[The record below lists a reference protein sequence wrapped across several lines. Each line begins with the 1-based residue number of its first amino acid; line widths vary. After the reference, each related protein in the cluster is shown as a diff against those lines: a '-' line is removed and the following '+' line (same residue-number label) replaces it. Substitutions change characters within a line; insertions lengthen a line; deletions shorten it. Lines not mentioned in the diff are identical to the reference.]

1 MSTFDQVAG
10 LPLVI
15 DDYLLEGLEQ
25 NVSSGFLRKATIITL
40 RGGGETGI
48 GEDVTYDAE
57 DHDIAQAAGPTLPLG
72 GTWTMASFCDHV
84 EALDLFPEP
93 PQREVSRSYRI
104 WAYESAAL
112 DLALRQAGTS
122 LHELLGRTPRPVRF
136 VCSLRLS
143 DHDEPPTIAPLRRRL
158 EVYPTLQFKLD
169 PTPEWSAELI
179 AELQATGAVE
189 SVDFKG
195 LYEGT
200 AVDNPADPVF
210 YARIVEAFPDAW
222 IEDPKLTPETDA
234 VLLPHRDRITWDAN
248 MHSVANID
256 ALPFPP
262 KVVNVKPSRFGPL
275 RDLFLAYD
283 TCAERGIGM
292 YGGGQFE
299 LGCGRG
305 QIQYLAS
312 LFHPDGPN
320 DVAPGGYNE
329 TTPPAGLPASPLP
342 VAVSGAGF
350 RWG

>member
-1 MSTFDQVAG
+1 MSTFDRIAD

-15 DDYLLEGLEQ
+15 GGYELAGLER
-25 NVSSGFLRKATIITL
+25 NVSSGFLRKSTTISL
-40 RGGGETGI
+40 SGAGETGI
-48 GEDVTYDAE
+48 GEDVTYDSE
-57 DHDIAQAAGPTLPLG
+57 DHEIAQAAGATLGLA
-72 GTWTMASFCDHV
+72 GTWTLASFCDHV
-84 EALDLFPEP
+84 EALDLFPQP
-93 PQREVSRSYRI
+93 PLREVSRSYRV

-122 LHELLGRTPRPVRF
+122 LHERLGRTPRPVRF

-143 DHDEPPTIAPLRRRL
+143 DPGEPPTIAPVRRRL
-158 EVYPTLQFKLD
+158 DVYPTLQFKLD
-169 PTPEWSAELI
+169 PTPEWDAGLI

-200 AVDNPADPVF
+200 IVDNPADPDF
-210 YARIVEAFPDAW
+210 YARIAQAFPDAW
-222 IEDPKLTPETDA
+222 IEDPKLTPQTDA

-248 MHSVANID
+248 MHAVADID

-275 RDLFLAYD
+275 RDLLRVYD
-283 TCAERGIGM
+283 TCDERGIGM

-312 LFHPDGPN
+312 LFHADGPN
-320 DVAPGGYNE
+320 DVAPSAYNE
-329 TTPPAGLPASPLP
+329 TEPPAGLPVSPLD
-342 VAVSGAGF
+342 VAVSDTGF